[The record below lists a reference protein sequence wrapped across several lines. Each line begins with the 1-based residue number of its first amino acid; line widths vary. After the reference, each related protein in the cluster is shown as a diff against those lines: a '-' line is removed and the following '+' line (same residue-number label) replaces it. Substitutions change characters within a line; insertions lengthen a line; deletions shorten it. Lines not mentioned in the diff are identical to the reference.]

1 MSGTHEKVSSCPR
14 GMPEFRVRP
23 IRAQIEF
30 SRLPFPSSTVFM
42 PAELR
47 ALRRRLTCAA
57 CTLTLA
63 HQAMSSFSY
72 STLAEI
78 AQEIRSRNISPV
90 EIIELHLNRIEALR
104 PKLNAFVHLDAD
116 GTRRQARAMESSIL
130 RGAPLGPLHSVPPSI
145 KSCIDVSGWP

>member
-1 MSGTHEKVSSCPR
+1 
-14 GMPEFRVRP
+14 MPEFRVRP

-63 HQAMSSFSY
+63 HQAMSSSSY
-72 STLAEI
+72 STLAEV
-78 AQEIRSRNISPV
+78 AKEIRPRNISPV
-90 EIIELHLNRIEALR
+90 KFVQLHLTRMGGLR
-104 PKLNAFVHLDAD
+104 PKLNAFVHLDAE

-130 RGAPLGPLHSVPPSI
+130 RGAPLGPLHGVPLSI
-145 KSCIDVSGWP
+145 